1 MNMLRK
7 FALVSALFGG
17 LAFGTGASAGPLP
30 TYNIVVGNGA
40 AATAYFVGFSAGD
53 TDNVSVVAGLANFFI
68 NQSTPVGTSAAL
80 GAFGNGVEIEFAMTD
95 LSVPNTFFSGAGT
108 RNCASDCNV
117 HANVTLNI
125 ADIVGL
131 SAGSYAY
138 AATLPVGTVF
148 VGFEDR
154 AGNQSDFDY
163 NDLVFAVVNA
173 RPLNQVPEPASLAL
187 LGTGLLLL
195 ARSRR
200 KRS

>member
-53 TDNVSVVAGLANFFI
+53 TDK
-68 NQSTPVGTSAAL
+68 STPVGTSAAL

-154 AGNQSDFDY
+154 AGRQSDFDY